1 MKERRQVENSRENMK
16 RENYQIKDS
25 QFVLF
30 IYQSLNNQF
39 KKSGTA

>member
-1 MKERRQVENSRENMK
+1 MKERRQVENSWENMK

-30 IYQSLNNQF
+30 IYQSLNDRL
-39 KKSGTA
+39 KKSETA